1 MKEKAILLVDDEKE
15 ITDLLEVYLSNEGF
29 QVFKFY
35 KAEDALFCIRD
46 NTIDLAILDVMLP
59 DMDGFTLCKTIR
71 EHWFFPIIM
80 LTAKVEDFDKITGL
94 TMGADDYITKPFNPL
109 EVVAR
114 VKGQLRR
121 AQTYNRSMGVSEK
134 QNEEGDYNIR
144 GLEISEHNHSC
155 VLYGEEIVVTPME
168 FSILL
173 YLCQNMDRVVPSEE
187 LFEAVWGEKYL
198 NSNNTVMAHVARIRE
213 KLHENARA
221 PKFIKTVWG
230 VGYKMES

>member
-134 QNEEGDYNIR
+134 QKEEGYYNIR

-187 LFEAVWGEKYL
+187 LFEAV
-198 NSNNTVMAHVARIRE
+198 
-213 KLHENARA
+213 
-221 PKFIKTVWG
+221 
-230 VGYKMES
+230 